1 MMCLERASLRRN
13 LNSRWTRLCGLVLAV
28 TLVLALRPAA
38 AGSGDWISRDHSA
51 VRLLHGGAAGEVHMA
66 GVEFVLGDG
75 WKTYWRMPGES
86 GVPAEFD
93 WSGSLNVA
101 SVAVA
106 WPAPRRMHD
115 AAGEGVGYKGHVV
128 FPLAVKLD
136 QPGRP
141 ARLDLKLFYAVCKD
155 ICVPASAELS
165 LDLGATG
172 PDRADIDLIRHYQ
185 ALVPAEDTDGRG
197 ILAAAPRMIAGK
209 PYLVV
214 TVASGLAAG
223 GQADIFVEG
232 SDKAYFRQPQAGTE
246 TVAGRDYLLPVDGI
260 ADAAAL
266 SGLALRITWVAG
278 DKGLFRD
285 LEVE

>member
-1 MMCLERASLRRN
+1 MRLERKSLMGIANAR
-13 LNSRWTRLCGLVLAV
+13 STRLCGLVLAAA
-28 TLVLALRPAA
+28 LVLALQPAA
-38 AGSGDWISRDHSA
+38 AGSGDRVSRDHSA
-51 VRLLHGGAAGEVHMA
+51 VRLVQGEVAGEVQMA

-101 SVAVA
+101 AVAVA

-115 AAGEGVGYKGHVV
+115 AAGEGVGYKDHVV
-128 FPLAVKLD
+128 FPLTVKLD
-136 QPGRP
+136 RPGRP

-165 LDLGATG
+165 LDLSPAQ
-172 PDRADIDLIRHYQ
+172 PDRADVDLIRRYQ
-185 ALVPAEDTDGRG
+185 DLVPAEDADGRG
-197 ILAAAPRMIAGK
+197 ILAAAPRIIAGK
-209 PYLVV
+209 PFLVV

-232 SDKAYFRQPQAGTE
+232 SDTAYFRQPRAGSE
-246 TVAGRDYLLPVDGI
+246 SGAGRDFLLPVDGI

-266 SGLALRITWVAG
+266 SGLVLRITWVAG
-278 DKGLFRD
+278 NKSLSRA
-285 LEVE
+285 LKVE

>member
-1 MMCLERASLRRN
+1 
-13 LNSRWTRLCGLVLAV
+13 
-28 TLVLALRPAA
+28 
-38 AGSGDWISRDHSA
+38 
-51 VRLLHGGAAGEVHMA
+51 MA

-101 SVAVA
+101 AVAVA

-115 AAGEGVGYKGHVV
+115 AAGEGVGYKDHVV
-128 FPLAVKLD
+128 FPLTVKLD
-136 QPGRP
+136 WPGRP

-165 LDLGATG
+165 LDLSPAQ
-172 PDRADIDLIRHYQ
+172 PDRADVDLIRRYQ
-185 ALVPAEDTDGRG
+185 DLVPAEDADGRG
-197 ILAAAPRMIAGK
+197 ILAAAPRIIAGK
-209 PYLVV
+209 PFLVV

-232 SDKAYFRQPQAGTE
+232 SDTAYFRQPRAGSE
-246 TVAGRDYLLPVDGI
+246 SGAGRDFLLPVDGI

-266 SGLALRITWVAG
+266 SGLVLRITWVAG
-278 DKGLFRD
+278 NKSLSRA
-285 LEVE
+285 LKVE